1 MKKGILTHEF
11 PAEKFSI
18 IFSFERDDPPSYK
31 PDPRAR
37 KIPIRSG
44 QDGTLKSKLE
54 SKSYEEEKPKFS
66 EEFLKN
72 APMPTPKIVNQD
84 KRNSNKRQA
93 PPLPIV
99 SKGT

>member
-1 MKKGILTHEF
+1 M
-11 PAEKFSI
+11 
-18 IFSFERDDPPSYK
+18 
-31 PDPRAR
+31 
-37 KIPIRSG
+37 
-44 QDGTLKSKLE
+44 LKSKLE
-54 SKSYEEEKPKFS
+54 SKSYGEEKPKFS

-93 PPLPIV
+93 PPLPII